1 MKNTVIEAGKDPSEA
16 LEGVVNAA
24 ARHLSARHIATLAQ
38 HPEAVRSAL
47 AAVAATLATEGASAP
62 TVEVETITGEAP
74 HLISAEEGARRLDAI
89 TQPGPSEDVLSSDEL
104 AARMG
109 FKTRQ
114 SVHNQRIKGRIVGW
128 QTVRRGFVFPAGQLD
143 ERGRPPA
150 GLEHVVP
157 HFADGYSAW
166 MWLKSPHPALDGA
179 APLDVLRQGHAESVA
194 AAAQGE
200 MQGDFM

>member
-1 MKNTVIEAGKDPSEA
+1 MKNTVIEAGEDPIGA
-16 LEGVVNAA
+16 LEGVVHAA
-24 ARHLSARHIATLAQ
+24 ARHLSARHIAALAQ

-47 AAVAATLATEGASAP
+47 AAVAATLATEGAPVS
-62 TVEVETITGEAP
+62 TGEVETIRGEAP
-74 HLISAEEGARRLDAI
+74 NLISAAEGARRLDAI

-150 GLEHVVP
+150 GLERVVP

-166 MWLKSPHPALDGA
+166 MWLQSPQPALDGA
-179 APLDVLRQGHAESVA
+179 APLDVLRRGHEESVA
-194 AAAQGE
+194 AAARGE
-200 MQGDFM
+200 TQGDFM